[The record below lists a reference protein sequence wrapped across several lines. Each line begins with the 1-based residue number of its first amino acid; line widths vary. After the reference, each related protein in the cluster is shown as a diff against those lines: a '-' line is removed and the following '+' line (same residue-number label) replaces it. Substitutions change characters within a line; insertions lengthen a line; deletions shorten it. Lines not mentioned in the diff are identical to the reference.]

1 MQSVLGFVHQGFPT
15 MEKLQAVD
23 WRGLYKSATNTVKK
37 YAKNMSELEIQ
48 VEDATNAE
56 VR

>member
-1 MQSVLGFVHQGFPT
+1 MLGFVHQGFPT